1 MHNLKDFFSKYNSLL
16 PMPVSGHVTE
26 KEANYRAT
34 EFLVALAQIADFRSI
49 YGEDHI
55 KNTSV
60 LATVYA
66 LTMGQQSAKTV
77 TENKMNAEATKEYV
91 DAREASER
99 TELEIS
105 QLKLM
110 TEIYS
115 NAHIFYRGKA
125 KGE

>member
-1 MHNLKDFFSKYNSLL
+1 MNNLKDFFAKFNALL
-16 PMPVSGHVTE
+16 PMPGHISE
-26 KEANYRAT
+26 KEANHRAT
-34 EFLVALAQIADFRSI
+34 EFLVALAQIADFRGI

-55 KNTSV
+55 KNISV

-99 TELEIS
+99 TENEIS
-105 QLKLM
+105 QLKM
-110 TEIYS
+110 MYEIYN